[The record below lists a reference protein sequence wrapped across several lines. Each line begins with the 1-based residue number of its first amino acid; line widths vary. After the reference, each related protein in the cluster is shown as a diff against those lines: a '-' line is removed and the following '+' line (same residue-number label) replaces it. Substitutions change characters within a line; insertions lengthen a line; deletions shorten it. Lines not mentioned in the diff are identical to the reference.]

1 MPAVPARFRA
11 GLLAASLALGAAS
24 ALAQALPAAPSA
36 AADDLPTHSALDTQL
51 FYQLLI
57 GEIELRGGAA
67 GNAYEVVLDAAR
79 RTKDEQLFRRATE
92 IALQGRAGEQALA
105 AVKAWRTALPHSVE
119 AHRFLVQLL
128 VALKRVPE
136 AVEPLRG
143 LIALT
148 PPGERAGVITALPR
162 FLGRTVDERQP
173 AADLV
178 EKVLQ
183 GWLDNPATQLAAQV
197 ALGRAWLAAGDAPRA
212 ATLAAQ
218 AHAIDKA
225 ADAPAVLA
233 IETLPGQAQAEAV
246 VLSHLNARPQSHGVR
261 QVYVRALMQAQRY
274 ADAVAQLER
283 LAVEAPKLA
292 PPLLTL
298 GALHL
303 ELRHPAEAT
312 AVLQRYLALAA
323 EGAAPS
329 PASAADDEDDDSSDG
344 DAGTEG
350 GTDATRGVTQA
361 HLLLA
366 QAAEQQRDFAAAE
379 AWLAKIDSPARALE
393 VQARRASLLA
403 RQGRVADARALIRSA
418 PEKTLADA
426 RAKLVAE
433 AQLLRDAKLWGDAMA
448 VFTEANQRFTDD
460 ADLLYEQS
468 MVAEKLDRLD
478 VMEALLRRVM
488 AIKPDHHHAYNA
500 LGYSLAD
507 RGLRLQEARTL
518 IQKAL
523 ELSPGEPFI
532 TDSLGW
538 VEFRLGNR
546 DEALR
551 LLRTAYRARPDAEI
565 GAHLGEV
572 LWALGQ
578 QDEARRIWRESKG
591 RDAANDVLRETLARL
606 KVDL

>member
-11 GLLAASLALGAAS
+11 GLLAASLALGGAC
-24 ALAQALPAAPSA
+24 AQAQAPSPA
-36 AADDLPTHSALDTQL
+36 VRDDDLPTHSELDAQL

-57 GEIELRGGAA
+57 GEIELRGGAP

-92 IALQGRAGEQALA
+92 IALQGRAGEQALT
-105 AVKAWRTALPHSVE
+105 AVRAWRSALPHSIE

-148 PPGERAGVITALPR
+148 PPGERAGVIEALPR
-162 FLGRTVDERQP
+162 FLGRTVAERQP
-173 AADLV
+173 AAELI

-183 GWLDNPATQLAAQV
+183 GWLDNPATRMSAHV
-197 ALGRAWLAAGDAPRA
+197 ALGRALLAAGDAPRA
-212 ATLAAQ
+212 ATLATQ
-218 AHAIDKA
+218 AHAFDRA
-225 ADAPAVLA
+225 AEAPAVLA

-274 ADAVAQLER
+274 ADAIAQLER

-298 GALHL
+298 GALHV

-312 AVLQRYLALAA
+312 AVLQRYLALVADG
-323 EGAAPS
+323 GAPAPAG
-329 PASAADDEDDDSSDG
+329 PAGDDEDDESAEADSDTS
-344 DAGTEG
+344 
-350 GTDATRGVTQA
+350 RGATQA
-361 HLLLA
+361 YLLLA
-366 QAAEQQRDFAAAE
+366 QAAEQLRDFPAAE
-379 AWLAKIDSPARALE
+379 GWLAKIDSPARALE

-418 PEKTLADA
+418 PEKTVSDA
-426 RAKLVAE
+426 RAKFVAE
-433 AQLLRDAKLWGDAMA
+433 AQLLRDAKLWNDAMA
-448 VFTEANQRFTDD
+448 VFTEANQRFADD
-460 ADLLYEQS
+460 VDLIYEQS
-468 MVAEKLDRLD
+468 MVAEKMNRLD
-478 VMEALLRRVM
+478 EMEALLRRVI

-507 RGLRLQEARTL
+507 RGLRLQEARSL

-538 VEFRLGNR
+538 VEYRLGNR
-546 DEALR
+546 EEALR

-578 QDEARRIWRESKG
+578 QDEARRVWRESRN
-591 RDAANDVLRETLARL
+591 RDSANDVLRETLARL